1 MRFGG
6 LQHHLGAACFWRSFR
21 PSVAWCFGVA
31 KGAFWRL
38 AASPLAAPPAAAA
51 GAAAAAGPA
60 SSCNRFVL
68 NRIQKGRQAFGQHV
82 FWRSFRPSVAWC
94 FGVAKGAFWRLAAPA
109 PAAPLAAAAGAA
121 AAAGPAAELALFLP
135 ESKRDV
141 KPPGSMFLEVV
152 PSFSSMVFRCGEEC
166 VLEACSTT
174 SSSTN
179 SSSSRSS
186 SSSRPSSCNRFVLN
200 RIQKGR
206 QASGQHVFWR
216 SFRPSVA
223 WCFGVAKG
231 AFWRLAAP
239 APAAPLAAAAGA
251 AAAAGPAAA
260 IALFLT
266 ESRRIQKGRQASGQ
280 HVFRG
285 RSVLQ

>member
-1 MRFGG
+1 MQGWPHTHPGTRRELCCPFWVWKCIIRRPRQTQGG
-6 LQHHLGAACFWRSFR
+6 ARQGIRHL
-21 PSVAWCFGVA
+21 
-31 KGAFWRL
+31 KT
-38 AASPLAAPPAAAA
+38 AA
-51 GAAAAAGPA
+51 G
-60 SSCNRFVL
+60 
-68 NRIQKGRQAFGQHV
+68 
-82 FWRSFRPSVAWC
+82 
-94 FGVAKGAFWRLAAPA
+94 
-109 PAAPLAAAAGAA
+109 
-121 AAAGPAAELALFLP
+121 AGPAAELALFLP
-135 ESKRDV
+135 GSRRDV
-141 KPPGSMFLEVV
+141 KPRGSMFLEVV
-152 PSFSSMVFRCGEEC
+152 PSFSSMLLRCGEGC

-174 SSSTN
+174 SSSTT

-186 SSSRPSSCNRFVLN
+186 SSSGRPSSCNHFVLN
-200 RIQKGR
+200 RIQNGR

-239 APAAPLAAAAGA
+239 APAAG
-251 AAAAGPAAA
+251 AAGPAAA

-280 HVFRG
+280 HVFGG